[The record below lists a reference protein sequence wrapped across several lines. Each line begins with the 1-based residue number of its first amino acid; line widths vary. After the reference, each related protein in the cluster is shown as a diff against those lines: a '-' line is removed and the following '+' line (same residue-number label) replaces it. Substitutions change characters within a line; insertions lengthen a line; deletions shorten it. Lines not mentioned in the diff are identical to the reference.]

1 MKKIKNYKLIVLEL
15 FLGVLE
21 VGLWYLASTLGA
33 TDTNVG
39 LVATLW
45 LVIVFVVPGL
55 MIVSEVL
62 LSNESI

>member
-62 LSNESI
+62 LEDESI

>member
-1 MKKIKNYKLIVLEL
+1 MKKIKNYKVIVLEL

-39 LVATLW
+39 LVASLW
-45 LVIVFVVPGL
+45 LIIVFVVPGL
-55 MIVSEVL
+55 MIVSEVI
-62 LSNESI
+62 LSDE